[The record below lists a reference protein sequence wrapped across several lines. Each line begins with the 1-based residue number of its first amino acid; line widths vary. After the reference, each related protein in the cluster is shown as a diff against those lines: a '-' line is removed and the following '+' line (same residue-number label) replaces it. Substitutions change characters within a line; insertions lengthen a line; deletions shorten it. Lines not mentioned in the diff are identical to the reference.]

1 MSLKT
6 KIKVT
11 PFECYRTYI
20 AMKQHFTKEK
30 YDYLKYGGKSRAS
43 IVSFNKRKDRYF
55 FERMSRKKSDEEITQ
70 YFISNFISSEDPSKV
85 WIGQIIEN
93 GETNFKEW
101 QKRNQSLTYI
111 FSNEIE
117 GVFSGGDFDSYF
129 ISNRQH
135 PKILKEYLKK
145 NISIETLV
153 ILDMILG
160 FGKEFDK
167 KLVDPIWSTVSLKM
181 KKYRSFLNISVPRY
195 KKILKEKVL

>member
-1 MSLKT
+1 MKV
-6 KIKVT
+6 KVKVT
-11 PFECYRTYI
+11 PFECYKTYI

-30 YDYLKYGGKSRAS
+30 YDYVKYGGKSRAS
-43 IVSFNKRKDRYF
+43 VVSFNKRKDRYF
-55 FERMSRKKSDEEITQ
+55 FERMSRKKSDDEITQ
-70 YFISNFISSEDPSKV
+70 YFISNFISSEDPAKV
-85 WIGQIIEN
+85 WIGEIIQN

-129 ISNRQH
+129 ISNGQH
-135 PKILKEYLKK
+135 PKILKEFLKK

-160 FGKEFDK
+160 FGKEYDK

>member
-1 MSLKT
+1 MKV
-6 KIKVT
+6 KVKVT
-11 PFECYRTYI
+11 PFECYKTYI

-30 YDYLKYGGKSRAS
+30 YDYVKYGGKSRAS
-43 IVSFNKRKDRYF
+43 VVSFNKRKDRYF
-55 FERMSRKKSDEEITQ
+55 FERMSRKKSDDEITQ
-70 YFISNFISSEDPSKV
+70 YFISNFISSEDPTKV
-85 WIGQIIEN
+85 WIGEIIQN

-117 GVFSGGDFDSYF
+117 GFFSGGDFDSDF
-129 ISNRQH
+129 ISNGQH

-160 FGKEFDK
+160 FGKEYDK

-181 KKYRSFLNISVPRY
+181 KKYRSFLNISVLRY

>member
-1 MSLKT
+1 MKT
-6 KIKVT
+6 KVKVT
-11 PFECYRTYI
+11 PFECYKTYI

-30 YDYLKYGGKSRAS
+30 YDYVKYGGKSRAS
-43 IVSFNKRKDRYF
+43 VVSFNKRKDRYF
-55 FERMSRKKSDEEITQ
+55 FERMSRKKSDDEITQ
-70 YFISNFISSEDPSKV
+70 YFISNFISSEDPTKV
-85 WIGQIIEN
+85 WIGEINQN

-129 ISNRQH
+129 ISNGQH
-135 PKILKEYLKK
+135 PKILKEFLKQ
-145 NISIETLV
+145 NISIETLI

-160 FGKEFDK
+160 FGKEYDK

>member
-55 FERMSRKKSDEEITQ
+55 FERMSRKKTDEEITQ

-85 WIGQIIEN
+85 WIGEIMQS
-93 GETNFKEW
+93 GEDNFKEW

-111 FSNEIE
+111 FSSEVAD
-117 GVFSGGDFDSYF
+117 VFTKDNFESHFHTTG
-129 ISNRQH
+129 QH
-135 PKILKEYLKK
+135 PKILKEYMRR
-145 NISIETLV
+145 NISIETFI

-160 FGKEFDK
+160 FVKDFDK
-167 KLVDPIWSTVSLKM
+167 KLTDPIWSTVSLKI
-181 KKYRSFLNISVPRY
+181 KKYKPFLNIDVPRY
-195 KKILKEKVL
+195 KKILRENIL

>member
-1 MSLKT
+1 MKA
-6 KIKVT
+6 KVKVT
-11 PFECYRTYI
+11 PFECYKTYI

-30 YDYLKYGGKSRAS
+30 YDYVKYGGKSRAS
-43 IVSFNKRKDRYF
+43 GVSFNKRKDRYF
-55 FERMSRKKSDEEITQ
+55 FERMSRKKSDDEITQ
-70 YFISNFISSEDPSKV
+70 YFISNFISSEDPTKV
-85 WIGQIIEN
+85 WIGEIIQN

-129 ISNRQH
+129 ISNGQH
-135 PKILKEYLKK
+135 PKILKEFLKK

-160 FGKEFDK
+160 FGKEYDK